1 MRAGLRIAA
10 CAVALLAEP
19 IAAAAQAAD
28 PSLLPAAPEMS
39 ADPASRA
46 RDLPVASGAGH
57 DSPLVRL
64 LRERPARNPGS
75 GRKAQN
81 RPAMLPECPRDLLG
95 ALFAEAA
102 GRADTVSALAIE
114 REVLAMCRDRQK
126 VIGEILRLE
135 AELRSAA
142 RVADPPPPVNRPAA
156 WTAPPVRA
164 DTDIVADA
172 RANAAARPAAPAY
185 AWFSIIGRPGR
196 LQAGISDGAKTWFV
210 REGDELPGKT
220 RIEEIRARPPGVR
233 TGGARAARLPYRP
246 WLGAP

>member
-1 MRAGLRIAA
+1 MRAGLRVAA
-10 CAVALLAEP
+10 CAAALFAEP
-19 IAAAAQAAD
+19 TAAAAQAAD
-28 PSLLPAAPEMS
+28 PPLPPAAAETP

-46 RDLPVASGAGH
+46 RNLPATSGAGH

-64 LRERPARNPGS
+64 LRERPARSPGS
-75 GRKAQN
+75 GREAKN
-81 RPAMLPECPRDLLG
+81 RAPTLPECPRDLLG

-142 RVADPPPPVNRPAA
+142 RVADPSPPAKRPVPRA
-156 WTAPPVRA
+156 APPVRA
-164 DTDIVADA
+164 DTDVVAGA
-172 RANAAARPAAPAY
+172 RVKAAARPAAPAY
-185 AWFSIIGRPGR
+185 AWFSIIGSPGR
-196 LQAGISDGAKTWFV
+196 LQAGISDGAKAWFV

-233 TGGARAARLPYRP
+233 TGGKRAARLPYRP
-246 WLGAP
+246 WRGAP

>member
-10 CAVALLAEP
+10 CAAALLAEP
-19 IAAAAQAAD
+19 VTAAAQAAD
-28 PSLLPAAPEMS
+28 PPLPPAAAETS
-39 ADPASRA
+39 ADSASGA
-46 RDLPVASGAGH
+46 RDLPTATGH
-57 DSPLVRL
+57 EAPLVRL
-64 LRERPARNPGS
+64 LRERPARTPDS
-75 GRKAQN
+75 ARKAKN
-81 RPAMLPECPRDLLG
+81 RAPTLPECPRHLLG

-142 RVADPPPPVNRPAA
+142 RAADPSPPAKRPVPRA
-156 WTAPPVRA
+156 APPVRA
-164 DTDIVADA
+164 DTDVVAGA
-172 RANAAARPAAPAY
+172 RAKAAARPAAPAY
-185 AWFSIIGRPGR
+185 AWFSIIGSPGR

-233 TGGARAARLPYRP
+233 TGGRRAARLPYRP
-246 WLGAP
+246 WQDTP